1 MELHYQAPAA
11 AVIVAAILRSILS
24 AQIRPMLPPCKGQA
38 LLVNPETRRFASGSF
53 SSPGMSTP
61 PKAPRPRRPPL
72 GRDPDREL
80 LVAALVGSTFT
91 GSNDQAAR
99 VQDREHRAGPW
110 RRFQAA
116 RTPVVVSLRPIAVR
130 TPVHHRFRI
139 PVRLRDG
146 LGERA
151 LIVGRGSHSMR
162 SIQQPA
168 AGWLASKAG

>member
-1 MELHYQAPAA
+1 
-11 AVIVAAILRSILS
+11 
-24 AQIRPMLPPCKGQA
+24 
-38 LLVNPETRRFASGSF
+38 
-53 SSPGMSTP
+53 MSTP

-116 RTPVVVSLRPIAVR
+116 RTPVVVACGRSQFG
-130 TPVHHRFRI
+130 HRFIIDFAYRF
-139 PVRLRDG
+139 
-146 LGERA
+146 
-151 LIVGRGSHSMR
+151 
-162 SIQQPA
+162 
-168 AGWLASKAG
+168 ASATASASVP